1 MARSWLSRNGV
12 EVAAGVAAV
21 TGLAVILWP
30 RNSEASAMA
39 ISRSTALNDLRAE
52 YAALYDAAQI
62 RPERLASV
70 DHVVDVLASHRDR
83 YERAGSPVGVPWYV
97 VAAIHSLE
105 GGGSSGRFTGHL
117 HNGDPLTAR
126 TTHVPANRPAAPPQ
140 SGTLPYTWEESATD
154 ALARFRGWSDW
165 SLAATLW
172 QLERYN
178 GFGTRSRGIPTPY
191 LWSFTDRYTKG
202 KYVRDGVWDANA
214 VSQQVG
220 AAAILKR
227 MEQRGLIAIPR

>member
-1 MARSWLSRNGV
+1 MARSWFSRNGV

-39 ISRSTALNDLRAE
+39 LSRSTALNDLRAE

-70 DHVVDVLASHRDR
+70 DRVVDVLASHRDR

-140 SGTLPYTWEESATD
+140 SGALPYTWEESATD

-214 VSQQVG
+214 VSGQVG